1 MFENK
6 NRKPR
11 YRRGGLLKKTLS
23 LCIVTLLILSSGWD
37 PASALEIGGAEM
49 APATEEGA
57 PSLLKIIPEKEPV
70 KKELVEK
77 KTLEKKLSEPKAA
90 SSQKAEAK
98 DGLELTLA
106 LDNGQLGEISLKK
119 LDEKEAGSAGQGV
132 LDRLPDQARAA
143 DVRCYQLRFSPSKK
157 NLPPDALFS
166 GTLSFP
172 PAYFTGKADRW
183 HCVLAGGENP
193 PLDLSVKLQEA
204 LGKASK
210 KGAPLTM
217 TFEGATFDKI
227 IVYRQAGESPVEEG
241 LKAKEKL
248 KKEEGAATSEAAEM
262 TAGDQAETEKLPENK
277 ESVRP
282 ETKESAGV
290 TPGLPVEDSSEAG
303 ENSNKKEG
311 PGEKGN
317 DATSPGPAMT
327 GDDKSQAGRPTA
339 EEGSAVEEALGKDE
353 NKLPADEAT
362 GGQEDPLKTDD
373 EDMNGELGAV
383 LPDVLA
389 PLRADSTVSGP
400 SLSPDGKNY
409 WQIVTGP
416 YRGNGYKTQDGFP
429 KDRPDVWLT
438 KTIAPTDKENEFK
451 VCLSISKRAS
461 WEQLLQK
468 ASFIITTSNHYHR
481 YNIGDKVDGGIKGRH
496 GEIWPDPGAGG
507 RKYTATVTFY
517 RGGRPVDTKTQKYYG
532 DVPNANNGTGF
543 IKIDGVCFVA
553 CKSVNLAGSDLR
565 FDVNLDAMEGAGIHY
580 LLFPV
585 KLEKVVEEKLNK
597 YLPCSGGDEYVN
609 GTFNGTAGTTSWQI
623 TEKPGVPQTTHEE
636 RGSMTGV
643 YENVAELVYPVE
655 LDVGQGGFKSCG
667 QNMKSSDR
675 DPESYPAADSSLLTY
690 SYGKVSRQAPFPQP
704 AVRGLLYDLNL
715 QKVDKKFKPLT
726 GAQFKIT
733 GPKEDQ
739 IDVDKKGKA
748 SALNLPAGTYTAT
761 ETVSPEVF
769 PYTYKPGADVVFP
782 LCYTD
787 KPKGLQPSTV
797 NPKNK
802 QVKGGDYY
810 PIINEPAVGSLQV
823 KKILEFG
830 GQLSQE
836 KKEAMKKEVF
846 TFNIQLTKNG
856 QPVSGDLLIG
866 GGPITFD
873 KQGRATFSL
882 KGGESLVI
890 ENLPAG
896 ASYAVEEV
904 LEKNSEKKYLSVS
917 ENAQGE
923 IVDNKTVTA
932 TFTNRYEEHPAL
944 PDAGGRG
951 YGPVGLVGMILM
963 AIAISRYC
971 RGPFSQKEKGERS

>member
-1 MFENK
+1 
-6 NRKPR
+6 
-11 YRRGGLLKKTLS
+11 
-23 LCIVTLLILSSGWD
+23 
-37 PASALEIGGAEM
+37 M

-77 KTLEKKLSEPKAA
+77 KTPEKKPSEAKAA
-90 SSQKAEAK
+90 SSQRAEAK

-106 LDNGQLGEISLKK
+106 LDNGQLGELSLKK
-119 LDEKEAGSAGQGV
+119 LDEKEADSASQGL

-143 DVRCYQLRFSPSKK
+143 DVHCYQVRFSPSKK

-210 KGAPLTM
+210 KGAPLTL

-248 KKEEGAATSEAAEM
+248 KKEESAATSEAAEM

-282 ETKESAGV
+282 ETKESAGE

-317 DATSPGPAMT
+317 DAKSPGPAVT

-339 EEGSAVEEALGKDE
+339 EEGSAVEETLGKDD

-373 EDMNGELGAV
+373 EDMTWELGAV
-383 LPDVLA
+383 LPNVLV
-389 PLRADSTVSGP
+389 PLRADPPVSGP
-400 SLSPDGKNY
+400 SLSPDGKNK
-409 WQIVTGP
+409 WQIVARP
-416 YRGNGYKTQDGFP
+416 YEGNGYETQVGFP

-461 WEQLLQK
+461 WEQLLQR
-468 ASFIITTSNHYHR
+468 ASFIITTSNKYHDLEV
-481 YNIGDKVDGGIKGRH
+481 GDQVDGGIAGKH
-496 GEIWPDPGAGG
+496 GKIQPDPEAGG
-507 RKYTATVTFY
+507 NEYTVTVTLY
-517 RGGRPVDTKTQKYYG
+517 RGGRRVYKKTQPYYG
-532 DVPNANNGTGF
+532 TVPKAKNGTGF
-543 IKIDGVCFVA
+543 IQIDDVCFVA
-553 CKSVNLAGSDLR
+553 CTIVNLKGEGLR
-565 FDVNLDAMEGAGIHY
+565 FDIDLDAMENAGIHY

-585 KLEKVVEEKLNK
+585 KLGEVKETLNT
-597 YLPCSGGDEYVN
+597 YLSCSGGAEPVDSKF
-609 GTFNGTAGTTSWQI
+609 TFDKATGETSWTI
-623 TEKPGVPQTTHEE
+623 TEKSGVPQTTHKE
-636 RGSMTGV
+636 GGKVTGV
-643 YENVAELVYPVE
+643 YENVAELVYPVK
-655 LDVGQGGFKSCG
+655 LDVGREGFNSCG
-667 QNMKSSDR
+667 ENMDSTVGQ
-675 DPESYPAADSSLLTY
+675 PESYPAAKSSLLAY
-690 SYGKVSRQAPFPQP
+690 SGGEGRGQAPFPQP

-715 QKVDKKFKPLT
+715 QKVDGDGNSLT
-726 GAQFKIT
+726 RAHFKIT
-733 GPKEDQ
+733 DPNLNTDMA
-739 IDVDKKGKA
+739 VDADGKI
-748 SALNLPAGTYTAT
+748 SVPNLPAGTYTAK
-761 ETVSPEVF
+761 ETKSPEVF

-787 KPKGLQPSTV
+787 IYIDNPEALEPSTV

-810 PIINEPAVGSLQV
+810 PIVNKPAVGNLKV
-823 KKILEFG
+823 NKILKFG

-836 KKEAMKKEVF
+836 KKDAMKKEWF
-846 TFNIQLTKNG
+846 TFNIRLTKNER
-856 QPVSGDLLIG
+856 PVSG
-866 GGPITFD
+866 TFPA
-873 KQGRATFSL
+873 QGLVGNEIRFEQGQATFSL
-882 KGGESLVI
+882 QGDKSLVI
-890 ENLPAG
+890 KNLPAG
-896 ASYAVEEV
+896 ASYTVEEV
-904 LEKNSEKKYLSVS
+904 LGENPKYLSVS
-917 ENAQGE
+917 ENAQGQIIE
-923 IVDNKTVTA
+923 NDTVTA

>member
-1 MFENK
+1 M
-6 NRKPR
+6 
-11 YRRGGLLKKTLS
+11 
-23 LCIVTLLILSSGWD
+23 TLLILSSGWD

-49 APATEEGA
+49 VPATEEGA

-70 KKELVEK
+70 KKEPVKKELVEK
-77 KTLEKKLSEPKAA
+77 KTPEKKPSEAKAA
-90 SSQKAEAK
+90 SSQRAEAK

-106 LDNGQLGEISLKK
+106 LDNGQLSELSLKK
-119 LDEKEAGSAGQGV
+119 LDEKEAGSAGQGL

-143 DVRCYQLRFSPSKK
+143 DVRCYQVRFSPSKK

-183 HCVLAGGENP
+183 HCVLTGGENP

-210 KGAPLTM
+210 KGAPLTL

-227 IVYRQAGESPVEEG
+227 IVYRQVEESPVEEG

-248 KKEEGAATSEAAEM
+248 KKEESAATSEAAEM
-262 TAGDQAETEKLPENK
+262 TAGDQAETEGLPENK

-282 ETKESAGV
+282 ETKESAGEA
-290 TPGLPVEDSSEAG
+290 PGLPVEDSSEAG

-311 PGEKGN
+311 PGEEGN
-317 DATSPGPAMT
+317 DATSPGPVMT
-327 GDDKSQAGRPTA
+327 GDDKPQAGRPTA

-373 EDMNGELGAV
+373 EDMNGELGAI
-383 LPDVLA
+383 LPDVLV
-389 PLRADSTVSGP
+389 PLRAGPTVSGP
-400 SLSPDGKNY
+400 FLPTSGKNA
-409 WQIVTGP
+409 WQIVKRP
-416 YRGNGYKTQDGFP
+416 YKGNGYKTQVGFP
-429 KDRPDVWLT
+429 EGRPDVWLT
-438 KTIAPTDKENEFK
+438 KTIVPTDTENKFK

-468 ASFIITTSNHYHR
+468 ASFIITTSNHYHN
-481 YNIGDKVDGGIKGRH
+481 YNIGEEVHGGIKGRH

-507 RKYTATVTFY
+507 RTYTATVTFY
-517 RGGRPVDTKTQKYYG
+517 RNGRKVDTKTQKYYG

-543 IKIDGVCFVA
+543 INIDGVCFVA
-553 CKSVNLAGSDLR
+553 CKSVNLAGNDLR

-585 KLEKVVEEKLNK
+585 KLEEVVEEKLNK

-643 YENVAELVYPVE
+643 YENVAELVYPVK
-655 LDVGQGGFKSCG
+655 LDVGQGGFNSCG
-667 QNMKSSDR
+667 ENMKSSDR
-675 DPESYPAADSSLLTY
+675 DPESYLAAKSSLLTY
-690 SYGKVSRQAPFPQP
+690 SYVKGQGQASFPKDRRQAPFPQP

-726 GAQFKIT
+726 GARFKIT
-733 GPKEDQ
+733 GPKEAQ
-739 IDVDKKGKA
+739 IDVDTKGKA

-787 KPKGLQPSTV
+787 DPRGLESSTV

-823 KKILEFG
+823 NKILEFG

-873 KQGRATFSL
+873 KQGQATFSL

-896 ASYAVEEV
+896 ASYAVEEI
-904 LEKNSEKKYLSVS
+904 LGENPKYLSVS
-917 ENAQGE
+917 ENAQGQIIE
-923 IVDNKTVTA
+923 NDTVTA

-971 RGPFSQKEKGERS
+971 RGPFSQKEKGER